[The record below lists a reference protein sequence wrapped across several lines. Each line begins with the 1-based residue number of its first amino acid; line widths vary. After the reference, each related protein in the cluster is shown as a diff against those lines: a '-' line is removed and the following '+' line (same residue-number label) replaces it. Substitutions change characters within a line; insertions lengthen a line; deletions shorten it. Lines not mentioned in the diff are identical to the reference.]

1 MCESDK
7 GGKMVAYV
15 YSERDAAKGVI
26 FLLFQSTQLLAS
38 GCACLP
44 TNLPTYQPRLIARL
58 VQVSRA
64 RKGFVLPG
72 YPFPIPDPL
81 DREIS

>member
-44 TNLPTYQPRLIARL
+44 TNLPTNQ
-58 VQVSRA
+58 
-64 RKGFVLPG
+64 
-72 YPFPIPDPL
+72 D
-81 DREIS
+81 